1 MDIILLKDIDTL
13 GERHE
18 IVSVKPGY
26 ARNYLIP
33 SKMALVA
40 NTTNKA
46 KLEKLRTDEAAHE
59 AERIADYRV
68 LAAKLEGQ
76 VLRIGAKAG
85 TTGKIFGSVTNVQ
98 IMQALKDQ
106 TGIEVIRKKIDLPEE
121 VKVLGSYT
129 ATVNFHPEV
138 HALIQFEVVGE

>member
-1 MDIILLKDIDTL
+1 MEIILLKDIDTL

-18 IVSVKPGY
+18 VVNVKPGF

-33 SKMALVA
+33 SKLALTA
-40 NTTNKA
+40 NATNKA
-46 KLEKLRTDEAAHE
+46 KLEKLRSEEASHE
-59 AERIADYRV
+59 AERIADFKA

-76 VLRIGAKAG
+76 ILRIGAKAG

-106 TGIEVIRKKIDLPEE
+106 MGIDVIRKKIELPEE

-129 ATVNFHPEV
+129 ATINFHAQV
-138 HALIQFEVVGE
+138 HSTVNFEVVEE

>member
-1 MDIILLKDIDTL
+1 MEIILLKDIDTL

-18 IVSVKPGY
+18 VVSVKPGF

-33 SKMALVA
+33 SKLALTA
-40 NTTNKA
+40 NATNKA
-46 KLEKLRTDEAAHE
+46 KLEKLRSDEAAHE
-59 AERIADYRV
+59 ADRIAEFKT

-106 TGIEVIRKKIDLPEE
+106 MGIDVIRKKIELPEE

-129 ATVNFHPEV
+129 ATINFHPQV
-138 HALIQFEVVGE
+138 HSTVHFEVVEE

>member
-1 MDIILLKDIDTL
+1 MEIILLKDIDTL

-18 IVSVKPGY
+18 VVNVKPGF

-33 SKMALVA
+33 SKLALTA
-40 NTTNKA
+40 NATNKA
-46 KLEKLRTDEAAHE
+46 KLEKLRSEEASHE
-59 AERIADYRV
+59 ADRIADFKA
-68 LAAKLEGQ
+68 LTAKLEGQ

-98 IMQALKDQ
+98 IMQALKEQ
-106 TGIEVIRKKIDLPEE
+106 MGIDVIRKKIELPEE

-129 ATVNFHPEV
+129 ATINFHAQV
-138 HALIQFEVVGE
+138 HSTVNFEVVEE

>member
-1 MDIILLKDIDTL
+1 MEVILLKDIDTL

-33 SKMALVA
+33 AKMALVA
-40 NTTNKA
+40 NSTNKA
-46 KLEKLRTDEAAHE
+46 KLEKLRAEEAAHE
-59 AERIADYRV
+59 ADRIADFRN

-76 VLRIGAKAG
+76 TLRIGAKAG
-85 TTGKIFGSVTNVQ
+85 KTGKIFGSVTSVQ

-106 TGIEVIRKKIDLPEE
+106 MGIEVIRKKIELPEE
-121 VKVLGSYT
+121 VKTIGSYT
-129 ATVNFHPEV
+129 ANINFHPEV
-138 HALIQFEVVGE
+138 HSTIQFEVVEE

>member
-1 MDIILLKDIDTL
+1 MEIILLKDIDTL

-18 IVSVKPGY
+18 VVKVKSGY

-33 SKMALVA
+33 TKMALVA
-40 NTTNKA
+40 NATNKA
-46 KLEKLRTDEAAHE
+46 KLDKLRADEAAHE
-59 AERIADYRV
+59 ADRIAEFKA

-98 IMQALKDQ
+98 IIKALKDQ
-106 TGIEVIRKKIDLPEE
+106 MGIEVIRKKVELPEE
-121 VKVLGSYT
+121 VKVLGEYT
-129 ATVNFHPEV
+129 ATINFHPEV
-138 HALIQFEVVGE
+138 QSKVKFEVVEE

>member
-1 MDIILLKDIDTL
+1 MEVILLKDIDTL

-18 IVSVKPGY
+18 VVNVKPGY
-26 ARNYLIP
+26 ARNFLIP

-40 NTTNKA
+40 NSTNKA
-46 KLEKLRTDEAAHE
+46 KLEKLRVEAAAHE
-59 AERIADYRV
+59 ADRIADYKA
-68 LAAKLEGQ
+68 LAVKLQGQ

-85 TTGKIFGSVTNVQ
+85 TTGKIFGSVTSVQ

-106 TGIEVIRKKIDLPEE
+106 MGIEVIRKKIELPEE

-129 ATVNFHPEV
+129 ADINFHPEV
-138 HALIQFEVVGE
+138 RTTIQFEVVEE

>member
-1 MDIILLKDIDTL
+1 MEVILLKDIDTL

-18 IVSVKPGY
+18 VVKVKPGY
-26 ARNYLIP
+26 ARNFLIP

-40 NTTNKA
+40 NSTNIA
-46 KLEKLRTDEAAHE
+46 KLDKLRQEEAAHE
-59 AERIADYRV
+59 AVRITEFKAM
-68 LAAKLEGQ
+68 AAKLEGQ

-85 TTGKIFGSVTNVQ
+85 STGKIFGSVTNVQ

-106 TGIEVIRKKIDLPEE
+106 MGIEVIRKKIELAEE

-129 ATVNFHPEV
+129 ASINFHPEV
-138 HALIQFEVVGE
+138 HATVNFEVVEE

>member
-1 MDIILLKDIDTL
+1 MEIILLKDIDTL

-18 IVSVKPGY
+18 VVNVKPGY

-40 NTTNKA
+40 NTTNRA
-46 KLEKLRTDEAAHE
+46 KLEKLRADEASHE
-59 AERIADYRV
+59 ADRIADFKELVARI
-68 LAAKLEGQ
+68 EGK

-85 TTGKIFGSVTNVQ
+85 TTGKIFGSVTSVQ

-106 TGIEVIRKKIDLPEE
+106 MGIEVIRKKIELPDE
-121 VKVLGSYT
+121 VKVLGNYT
-129 ATVNFHPEV
+129 ANINFHPEV
-138 HALIQFEVVGE
+138 RTTVQFEVVEE

>member
-1 MDIILLKDIDTL
+1 MEIILLKDIDTL

-18 IVSVKPGY
+18 VVNVKPGF

-33 SKMALVA
+33 SKLALTA
-40 NTTNKA
+40 NATNKA
-46 KLEKLRTDEAAHE
+46 KLEKLRSEEASHE
-59 AERIADYRV
+59 ADRIADFKT

-76 VLRIGAKAG
+76 ILRIGAKAG

-106 TGIEVIRKKIDLPEE
+106 MGIDVIRKKIELPEE

-129 ATVNFHPEV
+129 ATINFHAQV
-138 HALIQFEVVGE
+138 HSTVNFEVVEE

>member
-1 MDIILLKDIDTL
+1 MEVILLKDIDTL

-18 IVSVKPGY
+18 VVSVKPGY

-33 SKMALVA
+33 GKLALTA
-40 NTTNKA
+40 NATNRA
-46 KLEKLRTDEAAHE
+46 KLDKLRADEAAHE
-59 AERIADYRV
+59 AERIADFKA
-68 LAAKLEGQ
+68 LAARLQDQ

-106 TGIEVIRKKIDLPEE
+106 MGIDVIRKKIELPEE
-121 VKVLGSYT
+121 VKVIGTYT
-129 ATVNFHPEV
+129 ANVHFHPEV
-138 HALIQFEVVGE
+138 HATVKFEVVEE

>member
-26 ARNYLIP
+26 ARNFLIP

-40 NTTNKA
+40 NATNKA
-46 KLEKLRTDEAAHE
+46 KLEKLRIEAASHE
-59 AERIADYRV
+59 ADRITDYKA

-85 TTGKIFGSVTNVQ
+85 TTGKIFGSVTSVQ

-106 TGIEVIRKKIDLPEE
+106 MGIEVIRKKIDLPEE
-121 VKVLGSYT
+121 VKVLGNYT
-129 ATVNFHPEV
+129 ATINFHPEV
-138 HALIQFEVVGE
+138 HVTIPFEVVEE

>member
-1 MDIILLKDIDTL
+1 MEIILLKDIDTL

-18 IVSVKPGY
+18 LVNVKPGY

-40 NTTNKA
+40 NATNKA
-46 KLEKLRTDEAAHE
+46 KLEKLRADEAAHE
-59 AERIADYRV
+59 AERIADFKA

-85 TTGKIFGSVTNVQ
+85 TSGKIFGSVTSVQ

-106 TGIEVIRKKIDLPEE
+106 MGIEVIRKKIDLPEE
-121 VKVLGSYT
+121 IKVLGQYS
-129 ATVNFHPEV
+129 AHINFHPEV
-138 HALIQFEVVGE
+138 HATVQFEVVEE

>member
-1 MDIILLKDIDTL
+1 MEIILLKDIDTL

-18 IVSVKPGY
+18 LVNVKPGY

-40 NTTNKA
+40 NATNRA
-46 KLEKLRTDEAAHE
+46 KLEKLRSDEAAHE
-59 AERIADYRV
+59 AERISDFRV
-68 LAAKLEGQ
+68 LATKLEGQ
-76 VLRIGAKAG
+76 VLKIGAKAG
-85 TTGKIFGSVTNVQ
+85 TTGKIFGSVTSVQ

-106 TGIEVIRKKIDLPEE
+106 MGIEVIRKKIELPEE

-129 ATVNFHPEV
+129 ANIIFHPEV
-138 HALIQFEVVGE
+138 RTTIQFEVVEE

>member
-1 MDIILLKDIDTL
+1 MEIILLKDIDTL

-18 IVSVKPGY
+18 VVNVKPGY

-33 SKMALVA
+33 TKLALTA
-40 NTTNKA
+40 NATNKA
-46 KLEKLRTDEAAHE
+46 KLEKLRSEEAAHE
-59 AERIADYRV
+59 ADRITDYKA

-106 TGIEVIRKKIDLPEE
+106 MGIDVIRKKIELSEE
-121 VKVLGSYT
+121 VKVLGAYT
-129 ATVNFHPEV
+129 ATINFHPQV
-138 HALIQFEVVGE
+138 HSTVHFEVVEE

>member
-1 MDIILLKDIDTL
+1 MEIILLKDIDTL

-18 IVSVKPGY
+18 VVNVKPGF

-33 SKMALVA
+33 SKLALTA
-40 NTTNKA
+40 NATNKA
-46 KLEKLRTDEAAHE
+46 KLEKLRSEEASHE
-59 AERIADYRV
+59 ADRIADFKA

-106 TGIEVIRKKIDLPEE
+106 MGIDVIRKKIELPEE
-121 VKVLGSYT
+121 VKVLGAYT
-129 ATVNFHPEV
+129 ATINFHAQV
-138 HALIQFEVVGE
+138 HSIVHFEVVEE

>member
-1 MDIILLKDIDTL
+1 MEIILLKDIDTL

-18 IVSVKPGY
+18 VVSVKPGF

-33 SKMALVA
+33 SKLALTA
-40 NTTNKA
+40 NATNKA
-46 KLEKLRTDEAAHE
+46 KLEKLRADEASHE
-59 AERIADYRV
+59 ADRIADYKA

-76 VLRIGAKAG
+76 ILRIGAKAG

-106 TGIEVIRKKIDLPEE
+106 MGIDVIRKKIELTEE
-121 VKVLGSYT
+121 VKVLGAYKAT
-129 ATVNFHPEV
+129 ITFHPQVQTTVNF
-138 HALIQFEVVGE
+138 EVVEE